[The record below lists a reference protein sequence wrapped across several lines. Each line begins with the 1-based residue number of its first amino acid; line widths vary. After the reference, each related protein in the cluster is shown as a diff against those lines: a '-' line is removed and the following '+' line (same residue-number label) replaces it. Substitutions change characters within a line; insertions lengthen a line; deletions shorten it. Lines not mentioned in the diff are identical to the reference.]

1 MESWFDYL
9 LLTCEGRNDIIKN
22 EHVFDKKGVKKMG
35 MEMIGARV
43 PQPAI
48 GMFIRWCRKK
58 RVSQAEVIRRA
69 LAAWIENDPRCTD
82 EDLVLAAI
90 LRDTPRRMPR
100 A

>member
-1 MESWFDYL
+1 
-9 LLTCEGRNDIIKN
+9 
-22 EHVFDKKGVKKMG
+22 MG

-69 LAAWIENDPRCTD
+69 LAAWIENDPRRTD
-82 EDLVLAAI
+82 DDLILAAI
-90 LRDTPRRMPR
+90 LRDVPRRMPR